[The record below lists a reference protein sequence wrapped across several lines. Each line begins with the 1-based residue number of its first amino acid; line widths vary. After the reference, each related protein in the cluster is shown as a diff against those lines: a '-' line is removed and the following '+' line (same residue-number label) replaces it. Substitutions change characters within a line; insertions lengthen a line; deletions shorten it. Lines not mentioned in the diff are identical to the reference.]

1 MWVYIS
7 FILLKTENNK
17 KIISNYYSL
26 MKLLFICLFALFM
39 SWTLK
44 KIKNKK
50 AKNADVMNAGANP
63 NRA

>member
-1 MWVYIS
+1 
-7 FILLKTENNK
+7 
-17 KIISNYYSL
+17 
-26 MKLLFICLFALFM
+26 MKSLFICLFALFM

-50 AKNADVMNAGANP
+50 AKNADVMNADANP